1 MGKLSNYINSRAE
14 FARKKGSRDKKKR
27 KRSLRDNLLGTTTA
41 GRVARGVG
49 AAAALGAGGVGAA
62 MLLRRGSKGMYRK
75 TGREIVD
82 RITTVNRPSPS
93 SYRLSAGKTPNAL
106 SPGRNALSPGRN
118 AAPSGSKTRMIP
130 GRNQTGAPPQVGDY
144 MGGKRRTYKDVMMDG
159 LRNMKQ
165 KVTRALPPGNKKGR
179 GRPKR
184 RFQA

>member
-27 KRSLRDNLLGTTTA
+27 KRSLKDNLLGTTTA

-62 MLLRRGSKGMYRK
+62 MLLRRGGKGMYRK

-144 MGGKRRTYKDVMMDG
+144 MGGKGRTYKDVMMDG
-159 LRNMKQ
+159 LRNMKE
-165 KVTRALPPGNKKGR
+165 KVTRALPPGNKRGR
-179 GRPKR
+179 GRPKKK
-184 RFQA
+184 FQA